1 MTPLA
6 TSSPLTDTLLT
17 IGAAVLIALVVVF
30 IVAMCRSF
38 RDEMRRMEEEHQDE
52 LRDWR
57 DEGQNL
63 PSKKK

>member
-6 TSSPLTDTLLT
+6 TSSPFTDTLLT
-17 IGAAVLIALVVVF
+17 IGAAVLIALFVVF
-30 IVAMCRSF
+30 IVGMCRSF
-38 RDEMRRMEEEHQDE
+38 REEMRRMDQEHEEE

>member
-1 MTPLA
+1 M
-6 TSSPLTDTLLT
+6 TLLT
-17 IGAAVLIALVVVF
+17 IDDPMTATVITVAAMLIVVGCIIAIAVLTKA
-30 IVAMCRSF
+30 F
-38 RDEMRRMEEEHQDE
+38 RADMHKLEEENEQE